1 MSEQLAPQIRVA
13 GFDDEWTKASLNSLV
28 GRFYGGGTPSK
39 SEERY
44 WQGDIP
50 WIQSSDLSVEE
61 IASVH
66 AVKFVSDEAVKR
78 SATQIVPP
86 NSVAVVTRV
95 GVGKVAVMED
105 AYATSQ
111 DFASLSDIMGDPH
124 FLARTLQR
132 RISLDLGL
140 LQGST
145 IKGMTV
151 AELKRKVISF
161 PSFQEQRLISALL
174 GALDDAIS
182 AHRQKHRQLQ
192 QTKAS
197 LMQRMFPAPGAN
209 EPEIRFEGFSGGW
222 RTLGLG
228 EFSIKTGPFGSS
240 LHAEDYVERGTPIV
254 TTEHFKSGRLPRDG
268 AGVPQVSDSDASRL
282 STYKLEVGDIVFSRV
297 GSVDL
302 NAVTTRKQ
310 AGWLFSGRVLRVRP
324 TPGYEPHFLH
334 AVLETDHVRQS
345 IVSRAVGQTMPSLN
359 TQILGATE
367 IVVPPT
373 VAEQQAVGAFFAK
386 LDDLIEA
393 EVQYVSKLQQVKSA
407 LLQKMFV

>member
-1 MSEQLAPQIRVA
+1 MSEQFVPEIRVA
-13 GFDDEWTKASLNSLV
+13 GFDSEWTKASLDSLV

-39 SEERY
+39 SDERY
-44 WQGDIP
+44 WQGNIP

-61 IASVH
+61 IAGVH
-66 AVKFVSDEAVKR
+66 PVKFVSDEAVKR
-78 SATQIVPP
+78 SATQIIPP
-86 NSVAVVTRV
+86 NSIAVVTRV
-95 GVGKVAVMED
+95 GVGKVAVMDD

-111 DFASLSDIMGDPH
+111 DFASLCDVNGDPH

-132 RISLDLGL
+132 RISLDLGF

-151 AELKRKVISF
+151 AELKSKVISF
-161 PSFQEQRLISALL
+161 PPPHEQRLIGGLFK
-174 GALDDAIS
+174 ALDDTIS
-182 AHRQKHRQLQ
+182 SHQQKHRQLQ
-192 QTKAS
+192 QAKAS
-197 LMQRMFPAPGAN
+197 LMQRMFPAPGAS
-209 EPEIRFEGFSGGW
+209 EPEIRVKGFTGGW
-222 RTLGLG
+222 RTLELG

-254 TTEHFKSGRLPRDG
+254 TTEHFKTGRLPRDG
-268 AGVPQVSDSDASRL
+268 AGVPQVSDSDVARL

-302 NAVTTRKQ
+302 NAVTTPKQ
-310 AGWLFSGRVLRVRP
+310 VGWLFSGRVLRVRP
-324 TPGYEPHFLH
+324 TAGHEAQFLH

-345 IVSRAVGQTMPSLN
+345 LVSRAVGQTMPSLN

-367 IVVPPT
+367 ILVAPT
-373 VAEQQAVGAFFAK
+373 VAEQQAIGAFFSK

-393 EVQYVSKLQQVKSA
+393 EAQYVSKLQQVKSA
-407 LLQKMFV
+407 LLQKMLV